1 MRNVNVVSDSK
12 LKELKRKQHITKIYL
27 IASEFGH
34 RKMFNT
40 INLNN
45 FSKISFLAV
54 NKFEI

>member
-1 MRNVNVVSDSK
+1 MRIVNVISDSEF
-12 LKELKRKQHITKIYL
+12 KELKRKEHLAKISI
-27 IASEFGH
+27 IASEFAH
-34 RKMFNT
+34 KKMFNT

>member
-12 LKELKRKQHITKIYL
+12 LKELKRKQHLGKIYL

-40 INLNN
+40 INLN
-45 FSKISFLAV
+45 IFL
-54 NKFEI
+54 K

>member
-1 MRNVNVVSDSK
+1 MRNINVFSESE
-12 LKELKRKQHITKIYL
+12 LEELKRKQHLAKIYL
-27 IASEFGH
+27 IASESGH
-34 RKMFNT
+34 GKMFNN

>member
-1 MRNVNVVSDSK
+1 MRIVNVISDSE
-12 LKELKRKQHITKIYL
+12 LKELKRKQHLAKIYL
-27 IASEFGH
+27 IASEFDH

-45 FSKISFLAV
+45 FSTISFLSV

>member
-1 MRNVNVVSDSK
+1 MRNVNIVSDSE
-12 LKELKRKQHITKIYL
+12 LEELKRKQHSAKIYL
-27 IASEFGH
+27 IASKFGH

>member
-1 MRNVNVVSDSK
+1 MRIVNVISDSE
-12 LKELKRKQHITKIYL
+12 LKELKRKQHLAKIYL
-27 IASEFGH
+27 ITSEFAH
-34 RKMFNT
+34 KKMFNT

>member
-1 MRNVNVVSDSK
+1 MRKINVVSDSESE
-12 LKELKRKQHITKIYL
+12 ELKRKQHLAKIYL
-27 IASEFGH
+27 IASEFGQ

-45 FSKISFLAV
+45 FSTISFLSV